1 MKIQVS
7 FGSCAL
13 ADFKVGSETMNMHMR
28 AAVFA
33 ALSVRPIT
41 EQIGKFNQS
50 VAKYPNVKA
59 GEEFKVYPW
68 NLPVTKETH
77 EVKTHHDRARLGA
90 LTGRA
95 QAQQEASTLDRTVLP
110 IAEPTYPTITELDA
124 RNVKAPPIF
133 ETQVK
138 KSLREKSDSP
148 PRQTLR

>member
-1 MKIQVS
+1 MKSKLIMIVL
-7 FGSCAL
+7 AL
-13 ADFKVGSETMNMHMR
+13 
-28 AAVFA
+28 
-33 ALSVRPIT
+33 L
-41 EQIGKFNQS
+41 
-50 VAKYPNVKA
+50 
-59 GEEFKVYPW
+59 
-68 NLPVTKETH
+68 
-77 EVKTHHDRARLGA
+77 A

-110 IAEPTYPTITELDA
+110 IAEPTYPAITELDA